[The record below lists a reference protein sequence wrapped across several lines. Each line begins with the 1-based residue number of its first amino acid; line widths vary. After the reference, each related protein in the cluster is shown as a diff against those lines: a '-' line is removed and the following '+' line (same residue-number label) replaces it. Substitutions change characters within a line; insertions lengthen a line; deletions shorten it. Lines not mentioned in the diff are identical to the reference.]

1 MFNLKVEEV
10 ETGKTLIEEKNLTG
24 VVLTFSGPKN
34 CKSSVLTD
42 CKGDDIIVI
51 YASLRYLVNQMRE
64 KHEVLKLLDKV
75 GLIDTILSQIDAFI
89 EYDEDEHDVPVI
101 QFPRKCNEKP

>member
-24 VVLTFSGPKN
+24 IALTFSGSKN

-42 CKGDDIIVI
+42 CRGDDIIAI

-75 GLIDTILSQIDAFI
+75 GLIDDVLSQAAFV

-101 QFPRKCNEKP
+101 QFLRKCNEKP

>member
-24 VVLTFSGPKN
+24 IILTYTGPKN

-42 CKGDDIIVI
+42 CRGDDIIAL
-51 YASLRYLVNQMRE
+51 YASLRHLVNNMRG
-64 KHEVLKLLDKV
+64 KHEILKMLDEI
-75 GLIDTILSQIDAFI
+75 GLIDTILSQVDAFI
-89 EYDEDEHDVPVI
+89 EYDEDENDVPVI
-101 QFPRKCNEKP
+101 QFPRKFNEKP

>member
-42 CKGDDIIVI
+42 CRGDDIVAI
-51 YASLRYLVNQMRE
+51 YASLRHLVNQMKE
-64 KHEVLKLLDKV
+64 KHEILKTLDEI
-75 GLIDTILSQIDAFI
+75 GLIDTILSQVDAFI
-89 EYDEDEHDVPVI
+89 EYDEDENDVPVI
-101 QFPRKCNEKP
+101 QFPRKFNEKP

>member
-10 ETGKTLIEEKNLTG
+10 ETGKTIIEEKNLTG
-24 VVLTFSGPKN
+24 IALTFSGSKG
-34 CKSSVLTD
+34 CQSSMLTD
-42 CKGDDIIVI
+42 CRGDDIIAI
-51 YASLRYLVNQMRE
+51 YASLRHLVSQMKE
-64 KHEVLKLLDKV
+64 KHEILKMLDEV
-75 GLIDTILSQIDAFI
+75 GLIDVVLSQVDAFI